1 MKKIILLLLIPF
13 LGIAQNYNAAREM
26 AQNPSYILE
35 EYYEIIKSDSAKP
48 EILHFT
54 KYLFQGS
61 TIEKKEYALGTPY
74 LYDQEWHKGS
84 LKLPGQDV
92 VKGYLSYNMVYQ
104 RVHFKSNSF
113 SNQRILVE
121 PEFFIINDVTYTS
134 FPDVSPMAFAYFT
147 NEKTG
152 QFNLLCDNRKV
163 QSNDINKDILDP
175 YNITSKEY
183 TAEYIEKP
191 EYFIFKDGEAF
202 KIEDK
207 NYFYKQ
213 FGLSKKELKQFK
225 EDRNINFQEQE
236 SVAVLLA
243 HLSKQ

>member
-1 MKKIILLLLIPF
+1 MKKIIVLFILPF
-13 LGIAQNYNAAREM
+13 LSVGQAYNLPREM
-26 AQNPSYILE
+26 AENPSYILE
-35 EYYEIIKSDSAKP
+35 EYYEIIKRDTAKP

-54 KYLFQGS
+54 KYFFQGS
-61 TIEKKEYALGTPY
+61 TIEKTEYALGTPY

-92 VKGYLSYNMVYQ
+92 VEGYLSYNMVHQ
-104 RVHFKSNSF
+104 RVHFKPNSF

-134 FPDVSPMAFAYFT
+134 FPDVSLMAFAYFT
-147 NEKTG
+147 YEKAG

-175 YNITSKEY
+175 YNITSKQY
-183 TAEYIEKP
+183 IAEYIDKP

-202 KIEDK
+202 KVEDK

-213 FGLSKKELKQFK
+213 FGFSKKAIKTFK
-225 EDRNINFQEQE
+225 EEKNIDFKEQE
-236 SVAVLLA
+236 SVEMLLA
-243 HLSKQ
+243 HLSNK